1 MERITDKEL
10 QKELVALWEV
20 IHQIVDKLGIEIDF
34 DKPV

>member
-1 MERITDKEL
+1 MERIIDKEL

-20 IHQIVDKLGIEIDF
+20 IHQIVDKLEIEIDF